1 MKFVIKSS
9 EDIALTMPPRADANL
24 CERQL
29 KSRGICPRI
38 LRNHDPHN
46 PSGLPA
52 LEYEDPE
59 STFGLEGLLLA
70 SVG

>member
-1 MKFVIKSS
+1 MKGNSNPGAFAH
-9 EDIALTMPPRADANL
+9 E
-24 CERQL
+24 
-29 KSRGICPRI
+29 I